1 MASVLVVDDEESIR
15 ELLEILLRRHGH
27 KVRLAQDA
35 FDAVAQLTKK
45 PADLVL
51 TDLRLNNGTGMDVL
65 HHVQKHHVQTQV
77 IMMTAFATTENAVDA
92 MKAGAY
98 DYVIKP
104 FNADELMVLC
114 QRALERNALEN
125 DNVRLRSALNARTA
139 QHRLI
144 GTSTAMRDVFEMV
157 AKVAP
162 TKTNVLLTGQSGTGK
177 ELVSRAIHNRG
188 PRAQEPFVPINC
200 GAITETLIESELFG
214 HTKGAF
220 TGAHADKQGLF
231 ERSGAGTVFLDE
243 IGELPLAMQVKLL
256 RVLQERKVRRV
267 GGVEDTDVKCRVIAA
282 TNRNLEQEVQ
292 NGNFREDLFFRLNV
306 IELRLPCLHERRE
319 DIPLLVDA
327 FIAKFTEEQGRE
339 HLKLT
344 DAAMARLIAYKWPGN
359 VRQLENVIERG
370 VTLAAE
376 DVFDVDALPQMVRES
391 APLQPAQPEVPSLQ
405 ETPLMPFLEVPVE
418 GLDLESVLEQLER
431 KLLTQ
436 ALQHTGGKKKKAAE
450 LLQLSF
456 RSFRYRLA
464 KLGIE

>member
-1 MASVLVVDDEESIR
+1 MANVLVVDDEESIR

-27 KVRLAQDA
+27 RVRLAVDA
-35 FDAVAQLTKK
+35 FDAVAKLSQE
-45 PADLVL
+45 PAELVL
-51 TDLRLNNGTGMDVL
+51 SDLRLNNGTGMDVL
-65 HHVQKHHVQTQV
+65 HHVQKHHPQTQV

-104 FNADELMVLC
+104 FNPDELMVLC
-114 QRALERNALEN
+114 QRALERSALES
-125 DNVRLRSALNARTA
+125 DNQKLRTTLDARTG

-144 GTSTAMRDVFEMV
+144 GSSSAMRDVF
-157 AKVAP
+157 ALIGKVAP
-162 TKTNVLLTGQSGTGK
+162 TKTTVLITGQSGTGK

-220 TGAHADKQGLF
+220 TGAHADKPGLF
-231 ERSGAGTVFLDE
+231 ERAGQGTVFLDE

-256 RVLQERKVRRV
+256 RVLQERSVRRV
-267 GGVEDTDVKCRVIAA
+267 GGAEDLDVQCRVIAA
-282 TNRNLEQEVQ
+282 TNRDLEEEVQ
-292 NGNFREDLFFRLNV
+292 KGNFREDLYFRLNI
-306 IELRLPCLHERRE
+306 IELRLPSLKERRE
-319 DIPLLVDA
+319 DIPMLVDA
-327 FIAKFTEEQGRE
+327 FVAKFTEEQGRD
-339 HLKLT
+339 LLRMT
-344 DAAMARLIAYKWPGN
+344 DATMARLVNYEWPGN

-370 VTLAAE
+370 VTLAGDA
-376 DVFDVDALPQMVRES
+376 FDLDALPAHIAQVS
-391 APLQPAQPEVPSLQ
+391 ADDAPPVAEVPLPS
-405 ETPLMPFLEVPVE
+405 TPTELNVPDD
-418 GLDLESVLEQLER
+418 GLDLEAVLEQIER
-431 KLLTQ
+431 RLLTQ
-436 ALQHTGGKKKKAAE
+436 ALEHTGGKKKKAAE